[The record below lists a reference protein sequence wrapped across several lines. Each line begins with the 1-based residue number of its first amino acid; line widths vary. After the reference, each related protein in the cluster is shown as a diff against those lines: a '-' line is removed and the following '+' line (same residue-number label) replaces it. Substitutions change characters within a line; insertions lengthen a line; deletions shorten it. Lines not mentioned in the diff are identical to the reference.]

1 MLSISLWIFLFV
13 FCRLF
18 SFSLGF
24 GVVSIS
30 NVGIR
35 CDPGFTVWLFWFDR
49 SEALISGGRVGHGF
63 KALCT
68 QLSAVVFSAA
78 PANALSGVFSSLS
91 WLGLASLFGFSPE
104 SAYGGAWLPGLAS
117 GRPTPTSSILG
128 TVFRLSS
135 KLLESSCA
143 RIGPLSIRAGPTIR
157 DLFGRPIGSS
167 VLGDPFLV
175 SLFGPDLE
183 CFFALG
189 FPIQYPGL
197 EQSSLR
203 LGHLLWIQNDRP
215 ALLHLRQAELG
226 LSQSGQWLLFGLAL
240 LALNFLYIGFSFLGD
255 PLQVSPF
262 EPALECIFA
271 LGFPIQYPGLEQSS
285 FCLGHLLWA
294 LLHLCQAEVGPSH
307 SGQLLLFGLALNF
320 LLPGELSF
328 SHTKPALSDGLFP
341 TVINDTITM
350 DEDTSTWLI
359 GSVITPKA
367 VDGEAITRIFRS
379 VWKPKNITEITE
391 LRSNL
396 FLIKPSS
403 VGVTDTIL
411 KRQPWVL
418 DDDLFAIESY
428 NPEWRADDYT
438 FRCLPIWV
446 RVYKLPLQ
454 AMNGEMGL
462 RLGSCIGRAL
472 GVDHR
477 VEGGNK
483 GDFLRVRVEIDI
495 QKPLRRCVMLGNVHG
510 RPASPCP
517 LRYERLPT
525 FCFFCG
531 VIGYELSSCTVKP
544 DGFDGKKLQYG
555 SWLRVPDQQPRSKAR
570 RRLGVE
576 YFSEASQP
584 APPTTSTTCKGKAAS
599 SSQAPPPTDDTVHPG
614 RGTTTVTDTGTLNA
628 RHPGVASETNEA
640 VNDQKKSV
648 VLTEGTR
655 DIESAVAPPTRTSK
669 RTLQGTLFGSF
680 LGFEPCFS
688 TLSYPL
694 GRSQLRPSSGP
705 VFSPGVWS
713 PPPSGTI
720 AISVDGAFTPDHGAG
735 IGVVARDS
743 TGTVLGGLAQHSL
756 GLSSSVSSET
766 AAIHVGLQLADEH
779 GWDCIVLESDCA
791 NVVNQLNSDLGW
803 DLSPLGPALEPIRSL
818 LAARPCFSIRFIFR
832 DLNLVAHTLATWA
845 LHCTQSL
852 FFDSVC
858 PEIIQHYVN
867 IDSSG

>member
-1 MLSISLWIFLFV
+1 
-13 FCRLF
+13 
-18 SFSLGF
+18 
-24 GVVSIS
+24 
-30 NVGIR
+30 
-35 CDPGFTVWLFWFDR
+35 
-49 SEALISGGRVGHGF
+49 
-63 KALCT
+63 
-68 QLSAVVFSAA
+68 
-78 PANALSGVFSSLS
+78 
-91 WLGLASLFGFSPE
+91 
-104 SAYGGAWLPGLAS
+104 
-117 GRPTPTSSILG
+117 
-128 TVFRLSS
+128 
-135 KLLESSCA
+135 
-143 RIGPLSIRAGPTIR
+143 
-157 DLFGRPIGSS
+157 
-167 VLGDPFLV
+167 
-175 SLFGPDLE
+175 
-183 CFFALG
+183 
-189 FPIQYPGL
+189 
-197 EQSSLR
+197 
-203 LGHLLWIQNDRP
+203 
-215 ALLHLRQAELG
+215 
-226 LSQSGQWLLFGLAL
+226 
-240 LALNFLYIGFSFLGD
+240 
-255 PLQVSPF
+255 
-262 EPALECIFA
+262 
-271 LGFPIQYPGLEQSS
+271 
-285 FCLGHLLWA
+285 
-294 LLHLCQAEVGPSH
+294 
-307 SGQLLLFGLALNF
+307 
-320 LLPGELSF
+320 
-328 SHTKPALSDGLFP
+328 
-341 TVINDTITM
+341 M

-495 QKPLRRCVMLGNVHG
+495 QKPLRRCVML
-510 RPASPCP
+510 
-517 LRYERLPT
+517 
-525 FCFFCG
+525 
-531 VIGYELSSCTVKP
+531 VKP

-669 RTLQGTLFGSF
+669 RTLQDASCGRLKGDYFRFEDCWSKEPACVERVRSVWEGT
-680 LGFEPCFS
+680 
-688 TLSYPL
+688 
-694 GRSQLRPSSGP
+694 SGP
-705 VFSPGVWS
+705 TLHKLQAVGSALRGWQAEHRNS
-713 PPPSGTI
+713 SRHR
-720 AISVDGAFTPDHGAG
+720 ISELHSFIDSCMQGPLCASDRAAF
-735 IGVVARDS
+735 
-743 TGTVLGGLAQHSL
+743 
-756 GLSSSVSSET
+756 
-766 AAIHVGLQLADEH
+766 
-779 GWDCIVLESDCA
+779 
-791 NVVNQLNSDLGW
+791 
-803 DLSPLGPALEPIRSL
+803 
-818 LAARPCFSIRFIFR
+818 
-832 DLNLVAHTLATWA
+832 LVAKKEHKALLEKEEAYWA
-845 LHCTQSL
+845 QRS
-852 FFDSVC
+852 
-858 PEIIQHYVN
+858 
-867 IDSSG
+867 